1 LDRRYPTGA
10 EGERILGKMAD
21 EIRASGRGRKYDC
34 VVRVSGGCHFSYML
48 HKAVEMGLRPLAV
61 HFDNTWNSAVATQ
74 NIYNVLNALN
84 VDLYTLVANNK
95 EYEDVYRSFMRSGG
109 QDVEAPTDIALTTT
123 LYLAAEK
130 FGVQYI
136 LEGHSFRTEGI

>member
-61 HFDNTWNSAVATQ
+61 HFDNTWNSPIATQ
-74 NIYNVLNALN
+74 NIYNVLDALAIALWPLVVDNQEYNAIC
-84 VDLYTLVANNK
+84 
-95 EYEDVYRSFMRSGG
+95 RSFLLAGLPDADG
-109 QDVEAPTDIALTTT
+109 PTDIALATT
-123 LYLAAEK
+123 LSL
-130 FGVQYI
+130 
-136 LEGHSFRTEGI
+136 